1 MHPDDIAKTAIITPF
16 GLYEFLR
23 MPFGLKNA
31 AQAFQRL
38 MDTVLQDVNCA
49 FVYLDDILIASS
61 SEEEHMSSGIP
72 RNDHRFIPHAA
83 ALLRPLYSSL
93 KKSKPHQIIDWTN
106 DMCESFTSSKAALA
120 DATMLSHPKPGA
132 SISLTSDAS
141 DQAVGAVLEQYVD
154 GFWQPLAFFSKQLR
168 PPEQKYST
176 FDRELLALYLAIRH
190 FKYFLEGRSFT
201 MFTDHKPLVGAM
213 SKASDLWTARQQR
226 HLAHIS
232 EFSTDIRHISGKDN
246 VVAECLSRNTTG
258 TNTLDN
264 VVLGIDYAAMTRAQT
279 QDTDVQAFQTA
290 ITGLTIRPI
299 QIHNSGPVLLCDV
312 SLGHPRPIV
321 PRTFQR
327 QVFEA
332 IHNLAH
338 PGRKSTVKLVANK
351 FVWHGIKKQVNKWAQ
366 ECLACQ
372 TSKIQSHVRSP
383 VIKIPVPAKKFSHIH
398 VDLVGPLPPSEG
410 FTHLLT
416 IIDRTAR
423 WPEAITMV
431 QTSTTDCAIA
441 LIRHWIA
448 RFGVPFDM
456 TSDRG
461 PQFTSAL
468 WNEVANKLGIQVHRT
483 TATVPKEDLD
493 TSSAELAYEEPLTV
507 PGEFVNPSSRLHSS
521 NNLFHSLAERFA
533 PIPTSHHG
541 LSTSS
546 IPPSLKNAR
555 FVFVRRDCHRGPLQ
569 RPYDGPYRVITPG
582 PKTFRVMIGRREEVI
597 SIDRLKPAHVDLTQP
612 VLVAQPRRRG
622 RPHITQNQELFTDRY
637 APLQSKQET
646 TRSGRHVRLPPRFQ

>member
-1 MHPDDIAKTAIITPF
+1 MA
-16 GLYEFLR
+16 
-23 MPFGLKNA
+23 
-31 AQAFQRL
+31 
-38 MDTVLQDVNCA
+38 
-49 FVYLDDILIASS
+49 
-61 SEEEHMSSGIP
+61 
-72 RNDHRFIPHAA
+72 
-83 ALLRPLYSSL
+83 
-93 KKSKPHQIIDWTN
+93 
-106 DMCESFTSSKAALA
+106 
-120 DATMLSHPKPGA
+120 
-132 SISLTSDAS
+132 
-141 DQAVGAVLEQYVD
+141 
-154 GFWQPLAFFSKQLR
+154 
-168 PPEQKYST
+168 
-176 FDRELLALYLAIRH
+176 
-190 FKYFLEGRSFT
+190 
-201 MFTDHKPLVGAM
+201 
-213 SKASDLWTARQQR
+213 
-226 HLAHIS
+226 
-232 EFSTDIRHISGKDN
+232 
-246 VVAECLSRNTTG
+246 
-258 TNTLDN
+258 
-264 VVLGIDYAAMTRAQT
+264 RAQT

-299 QIHNSGPVLLCDV
+299 QIHISGPVLLCDV

-351 FVWHGIKKQVNKWAQ
+351 FVWHGVKKQVNKWAQ

-372 TSKIQSHVRSP
+372 TSKIHVRSP

-416 IIDRTAR
+416 IIDRTTR
-423 WPEAITMV
+423 WPEAIPMV

-448 RFGVPFDM
+448 RFGVPLDM
-456 TSDRG
+456 TSDRR

-483 TATVPKEDLD
+483 TAYHPQSNGLVERFHRTLKAALKARLQGPRWTDELPWVLLGLRTVPKEDLD
-493 TSSAELAYEEPLTV
+493 TSSAELVYGEPLTV
-507 PGEFVNPSSRLHSS
+507 PGEFVNPNLRLHSS

-541 LSTSS
+541 LSTPS

-569 RPYDGPYRVITPG
+569 RPYDGPYRVITPD
-582 PKTFRVMIGRREEVI
+582 P
-597 SIDRLKPAHVDLTQP
+597 
-612 VLVAQPRRRG
+612 
-622 RPHITQNQELFTDRY
+622 
-637 APLQSKQET
+637 
-646 TRSGRHVRLPPRFQ
+646 